1 MEPLTD
7 KDIKRL
13 KSIYGWAA
21 IGIAVALGIAIGIFI
36 TLI

>member
-1 MEPLTD
+1 MEQLTD

-13 KSIYGWAA
+13 KNIYGWAA
-21 IGIAVALGIAIGIFI
+21 IGIAVVMGIAIGIFI